1 MTDSEMTYL
10 IAVAA
15 VVTMGLVSLYIV
27 LVVYP

>member
-15 VVTMGLVSLYIV
+15 IVTMGLVSLYIV